1 MLVPVFINN
10 ADVLVN
16 PLDSSLSS
24 LRQTYI
30 TILETNL
37 ASVAVVATDFLRL
50 LHEANSSKVINIFSE
65 LKSIANQVIK
75 RMGRYEVY
83 GVEL

>member
-10 ADVLVN
+10 ADVLAN

-50 LHEANSSKVINIFSE
+50 LHKANSSKVINIFSE
-65 LKSIANQVIK
+65 LKSIANQVTK